1 MEMEFLLS
9 PIILIVLVLFVAW
22 PLLTNK
28 VEAETVVP
36 RGEFEVAFEEKES
49 LIASLKD
56 IEMDYR
62 MGKLSEE
69 DYQDLKGEFESRAV
83 KSLQRLETLEKK
95 GSRKQP

>member
-9 PIILIVLVLFVAW
+9 PIILITLVLFVAW

-28 VEAETVVP
+28 KEAAAVRRSEVELAL
-36 RGEFEVAFEEKES
+36 EEKEI
-49 LIASLKD
+49 LIGTLKD

-62 MGKLSEE
+62 MGKLSDE
-69 DYQDLKGEFESRAV
+69 DYQHLKDDFESRAV

>member
-9 PIILIVLVLFVAW
+9 PIILIALVLFVAW
-22 PLLTNK
+22 PLLTTK
-28 VEAETVVP
+28 KEAATV
-36 RGEFEVAFEEKES
+36 RRSEFEIALEEKES
-49 LIASLKD
+49 LIATLKD

-62 MGKLSEE
+62 MGKLSDV
-69 DYQDLKGEFESRAV
+69 DYQHLKDDFESRAV